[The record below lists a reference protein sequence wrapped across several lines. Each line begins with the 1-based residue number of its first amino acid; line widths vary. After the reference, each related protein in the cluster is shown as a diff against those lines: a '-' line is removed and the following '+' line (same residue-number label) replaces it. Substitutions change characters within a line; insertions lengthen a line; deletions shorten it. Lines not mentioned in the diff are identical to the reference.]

1 MITVTMYS
9 RADCHL
15 CHETEADLAN
25 LREKYPHTLRVVD
38 IDSNPAL
45 QRAYGEQIP
54 VVEVG
59 AYRLKAPITA
69 QQLQIA
75 LGAALDRQQR
85 TQAKGWTRSDSFSLW
100 FSRHYEIV
108 LSLLVLIYVGL
119 PFLAPVL
126 MNAGLETPARLIYR
140 GYSLTCHQ
148 LAYRSF
154 FLFGDQPVYPRESA
168 GVDGVT
174 TYGQATGLS
183 EDSTDEALL
192 AARWFL
198 GNPAMGYKVA
208 LCERDVAIYGG
219 IFIFGILYA
228 LAKRRIP
235 RLPWQ
240 IWLLVGVLPIA
251 VDGLGQL
258 LSQPPFAFWEF
269 RESTPFLRTL
279 TGFLFGFTTA
289 WFGFSL
295 IEDSMKDTRRMMEEK
310 KARLTGNP

>member
-1 MITVTMYS
+1 MITVTLYS
-9 RADCHL
+9 RSDCHL
-15 CHETEADLAN
+15 CHETEADLAT
-25 LREKYPHTLRVVD
+25 LRDQYPHTLRVVD

-59 AYRLKAPITA
+59 AYRLKAPITK
-69 QQLQIA
+69 QQLQLA
-75 LGAALDRQQR
+75 LGATQDRER
-85 TQAKGWTRSDSFSLW
+85 RVKEKGWTRSDRFSLW
-100 FSRHYEIV
+100 FSHHYEIV
-108 LSLLVLIYVGL
+108 LSLLILVFVGL

-126 MNAGLETPARLIYR
+126 MKAGLEAPASLIYR

-154 FLFGDQPVYPRESA
+154 FLFGEQPIYPRESA
-168 GVDGVT
+168 GLEGYV

-183 EDSTDEALL
+183 EDSTDEGLL
-192 AARWFL
+192 DARWFL

-208 LCERDVAIYGG
+208 LCQRDVAIYGA
-219 IFIFGILYA
+219 IFLFGILYA
-228 LAKRRIP
+228 LTNKRIP
-235 RLPWQ
+235 ALPWQ

-251 VDGLGQL
+251 VDGIGQL
-258 LSQPPFAFWEF
+258 LSQPPFGFWAF

-295 IEDSMKDTRRMMEEK
+295 IEVSMKDTRRMMLEK
-310 KARLTGNP
+310 KARLARNP